1 MTAAAQAGTRRSGRA
16 ARRAIRED
24 RTAQAGRVVAPGM
37 AGGSFRPLADR
48 DVERIHAAALDVL
61 ADIGMADPIPEVE
74 ALALEQGCIL
84 GDTGRLLF
92 PRALVEDML
101 GTCGREFVLHGREP
115 AHDME
120 IGGSRVHFGT
130 AGAGVQVPDFETGL
144 YRPSTVVD
152 LYDFAR
158 LVDQMAN
165 VHWFGRTVA
174 PTELV
179 GFEMDINKAYACAA
193 GTTKHFGMSFND
205 ASGVVPVVAMFD
217 SMLGGEGRFRERA
230 FCQAHAAAVVSPL
243 RFGADNSEVAL
254 AAARLGMPLKMVVAA
269 QAGATAPAALA
280 GALVQTIA
288 ETLAA
293 VLMVNFAVPGHPA
306 VFASFPFTTDLR
318 TGSFSGGSGEE
329 ALLNAAAAQVL
340 NYYGLPSGVA
350 AGMSDAKLPDFQAGY
365 EKAVTTVLA
374 GLAGSNLIY
383 ESAGMLAS
391 IIGCSFETLVM
402 DNEMLGQV
410 QRTVRGIEVSD
421 ETLSLEVIAEVADD
435 PGHFLGHPQTLA
447 LMETEYLYPDLAD
460 RAPPTTWEEA
470 GATDMRA
477 RARTRVRELLSTH
490 YPDYIDAK
498 TDAAI
503 RERYPI
509 RLERDAMR
517 PDCGRW

>member
-1 MTAAAQAGTRRSGRA
+1 
-16 ARRAIRED
+16 
-24 RTAQAGRVVAPGM
+24 
-37 AGGSFRPLADR
+37 
-48 DVERIHAAALDVL
+48 
-61 ADIGMADPIPEVE
+61 
-74 ALALEQGCIL
+74 
-84 GDTGRLLF
+84 
-92 PRALVEDML
+92 
-101 GTCGREFVLHGREP
+101 
-115 AHDME
+115 
-120 IGGSRVHFGT
+120 
-130 AGAGVQVPDFETGL
+130 
-144 YRPSTVVD
+144 
-152 LYDFAR
+152 
-158 LVDQMAN
+158 
-165 VHWFGRTVA
+165 
-174 PTELV
+174 
-179 GFEMDINKAYACAA
+179 
-193 GTTKHFGMSFND
+193 
-205 ASGVVPVVAMFD
+205 MFD
-217 SMLGGEGRFRERA
+217 TMLGGEGRFAKRA

-288 ETLAA
+288 ETLAG

-306 VFASFPFTTDLR
+306 VFACFPFTTDLR
-318 TGSFSGGSGEE
+318 TGSFSGGGGEE

-460 RAPPTTWEEA
+460 RDPPTTWEEA

-490 YPDYIDAK
+490 YPEYIDAK